1 MYLSFVSLFFLI
13 TLVHGALWHSES
25 IRANARLKHC
35 FLNKHAHL
43 VSALFPPNSLER
55 EEREA
60 ETLDY
65 LARLIKTGGTHFC
78 NAFHNTLESAT
89 HTLKRRA
96 ELNSTWQETLEQFER
111 DGQESLGKCDD
122 ETHEYRDVRSKRIKC
137 IDKTM
142 RQATYALIVAQYAD
156 DEQRDYQ

>member
-1 MYLSFVSLFFLI
+1 MHLSLVTLFFLI
-13 TLVHGALWHSES
+13 ALVHGALWHKES
-25 IRANARLKHC
+25 IRVNARLKHC
-35 FLNKHAHL
+35 FHTQHARL
-43 VSALFPPNSLER
+43 VSSLFPTDSLER

-60 ETLDY
+60 VVLDY

-78 NAFHNTLESAT
+78 HSFHNALISAT

-96 ELNSTWQETLEQFER
+96 ELNTTWQPTLEQFER
-111 DGQESLGKCDD
+111 DGQESLGKCVD

-142 RQATYALIVAQYAD
+142 RETTYALIVAQYAD
-156 DEQRDYQ
+156 DEQRNYQ